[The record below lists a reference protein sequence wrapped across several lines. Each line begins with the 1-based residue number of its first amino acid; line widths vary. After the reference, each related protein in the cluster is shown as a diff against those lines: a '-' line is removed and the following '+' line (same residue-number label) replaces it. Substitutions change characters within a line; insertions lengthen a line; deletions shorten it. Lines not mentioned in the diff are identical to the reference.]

1 MRRRLRRFRLK
12 QEPPAAGAGRP
23 QTPNIILLVLTI
35 LVFSEARAAPRDN
48 VITLGAAPLPAVG
61 FAALPYANAAAPKG
75 GVLRVSALGGF
86 DSLNPFIL
94 RGTAPPSIFLLW
106 QPLFKLSDTDSVT
119 AYADLAQSMRIE
131 KRTVTFALDPRA
143 RFSDGT
149 KVTAADVMWTFNTLV
164 TQGQPFFAGYYA
176 GVAGVAAPDAETV
189 VFTLKP
195 GAGRDLPLNLAGM
208 YVLPAHFWAGRDFS
222 APLRSAPVGSGPYR
236 VAGVSFGNAITYAR
250 VKDWWAAAL
259 PVNRGFDN
267 FDRITETFFQSDT
280 VALQAFK
287 AGQIDARVEPSAT
300 QWATAYE
307 FPAAQDGRVAL
318 ALLPQT
324 LPAGIQGFAFNTR
337 RPVFADPRVR
347 QALTLAFDFEWMNR
361 ALFRGA
367 YRRERSFFNNS
378 KLASSGLP
386 DAAEMR
392 LLAPFRAQLPPAV
405 FTTPFALP
413 VTDGSGYN
421 LPELRAAMKL
431 LNAAGWQV
439 RHFQLV
445 DKTGRP
451 MRFEILLSDPQ
462 FERIAIAYAADL
474 KLLGIAA
481 TVRTID
487 PATYQRRLH
496 DFDFDMIRQDVPETD
511 FPGAEQADYWG
522 CAAAATPGGDNF
534 TGVCA
539 PTIDAMVAADIAAPD
554 AEAKTAAVHALDR
567 LLLNRWVIIP
577 WWTTDTL
584 RLAWWQS
591 RVEKP
596 DAPLQVGWDYELWW
610 AK

>member
-1 MRRRLRRFRLK
+1 L
-12 QEPPAAGAGRP
+12 PPAGY
-23 QTPNIILLVLTI
+23 T
-35 LVFSEARAAPRDN
+35 
-48 VITLGAAPLPAVG
+48 
-61 FAALPYANAAAPKG
+61 ALPYANANAPKG
-75 GVLRVSALGGF
+75 GALRLSALGGF

-94 RGTAPPSIFLLW
+94 RGTAPPSIYLLW

-119 AYADLAQSMRIE
+119 AYADLARSARVVG
-131 KRTVTFALDPRA
+131 RTVTFVLDPRA

-149 KVTAADVMWTFNTLV
+149 QVTAADVVWTFNTLV
-164 TQGQPFFAGYYA
+164 RQGQPFFAGYYA
-176 GVAGVAAPDAETV
+176 GVAGVAAADAETV
-189 VFTLKP
+189 VFTQKPDRGKP
-195 GAGRDLPLNLAGM
+195 GAGRDVVLNLAGL
-208 YVLPAHFWAGRDFS
+208 YVLPEHFWAGRDFS
-222 APLRSAPVGSGPYR
+222 TPLRVAPVGSGPYR
-236 VAGVSFGNAITYAR
+236 VAGVSFGNEITYAR
-250 VKDWWAAAL
+250 VENWWAAAL
-259 PVNRGFDN
+259 PTDRGFDN
-267 FDRITETFFQSDT
+267 FDTISETFFQSDT

-300 QWATAYE
+300 QWATAYN

-318 ALLPQT
+318 ALVPQT

-347 QALTLAFDFEWMNR
+347 QALTLAFDFQWMDR

-367 YRRERSFFNNS
+367 YTREQSFFSNS

-386 DAAEMR
+386 DADELR
-392 LLAPFRAQLPPAV
+392 LLAPFRGQVPAAL
-405 FTTPFALP
+405 FTNPFALP

-421 LPELRAAMKL
+421 LPQLQAAMKL
-431 LNAAGWQV
+431 LNAAGWRV
-439 RHFQLV
+439 RDFRLV
-445 DKTGRP
+445 DRTGRP

-462 FERIAIAYAADL
+462 FERVAIPYAADL
-474 KLLGIAA
+474 KLLGIDA

-522 CAAAATPGGDNF
+522 CAAAALAGGDNF
-534 TGVCA
+534 TGVCSPA
-539 PTIDAMVAADIAAPD
+539 IDAQIAAEIAAPD
-554 AEAKTAAVHALDR
+554 AAAKTAAVHALDR
-567 LLLNRWVIIP
+567 LLLNQWVIVP
-577 WWTTDTL
+577 WWTTNTL
-584 RLAWWQS
+584 RLAWWQN
-591 RVEKP
+591 RVAKP